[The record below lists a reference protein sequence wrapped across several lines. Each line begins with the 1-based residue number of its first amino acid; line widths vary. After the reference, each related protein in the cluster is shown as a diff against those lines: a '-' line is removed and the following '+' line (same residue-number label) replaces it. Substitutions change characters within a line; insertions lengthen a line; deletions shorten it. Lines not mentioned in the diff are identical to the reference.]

1 MKIEKL
7 LSLISDDLLTELALE
22 TGVDYYAK
30 KLQGEVVFKL
40 LLYCIVSYKD
50 NSLRTMESAYE
61 KLAFQLLNHRYNQGS
76 VKCNSISERLSTIN
90 VEYFEKLYTACI
102 HTYKKELNTDTEKL
116 IRFDSTIVALSTKL
130 LEIGYQL
137 KGGDAENFKQLKF
150 TVGFSD
156 IPETIHFFHDQ
167 KYTSENVALKESILV
182 QAQKETETIKVFDRG
197 ITARNT
203 YDEFTENNIQFVS
216 RLNNKARYETLKADN
231 DLKSDL
237 CTSTL
242 KIISDNWCYLYNS
255 NKQKT
260 KHPIRRIE
268 TVRLKDNKPI
278 VFITNIKNIDAAVIT
293 EIYKRRWDIEVFFKF
308 IKQLRNFKHLT
319 NRSENGIQ
327 VMLYVTMIAAV
338 LLIAYKKLNH
348 LTGFKIAKQKFEQEL
363 ETAILKNMITMCG
376 GNLELLKAFFIERDP

>member
-1 MKIEKL
+1 MNLPQGEQMGFIAQDIEKVFPQLVLIL
-7 LSLISDDLLTELALE
+7 L
-22 TGVDYYAK
+22 
-30 KLQGEVVFKL
+30 
-40 LLYCIVSYKD
+40 
-50 NSLRTMESAYE
+50 
-61 KLAFQLLNHRYNQGS
+61 
-76 VKCNSISERLSTIN
+76 
-90 VEYFEKLYTACI
+90 
-102 HTYKKELNTDTEKL
+102 
-116 IRFDSTIVALSTKL
+116 VALSTKL

-182 QAQKETETIKVFDRG
+182 QAQNETETIKVFDRG

-260 KHPIRRIE
+260 KHPIR
-268 TVRLKDNKPI
+268 
-278 VFITNIKNIDAAVIT
+278 
-293 EIYKRRWDIEVFFKF
+293 
-308 IKQLRNFKHLT
+308 
-319 NRSENGIQ
+319 
-327 VMLYVTMIAAV
+327 
-338 LLIAYKKLNH
+338 
-348 LTGFKIAKQKFEQEL
+348 
-363 ETAILKNMITMCG
+363 
-376 GNLELLKAFFIERDP
+376 